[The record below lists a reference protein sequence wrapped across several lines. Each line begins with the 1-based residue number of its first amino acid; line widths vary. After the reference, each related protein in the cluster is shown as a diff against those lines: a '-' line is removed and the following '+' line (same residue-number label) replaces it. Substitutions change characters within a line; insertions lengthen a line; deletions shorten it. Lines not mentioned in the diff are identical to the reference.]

1 MLSRCNIHWFA
12 PLVYQ
17 NSQAEAHSGDS
28 LRQASMFFPLSGNIK
43 CEINS
48 QSRPIDMSIFVS
60 DEETVIGNIIFQSK
74 TPTRSETR
82 WDAESFDLEPNGGA
96 TRALIKASLI
106 SSDNFVRSCIGS
118 NDPQLTAVGDI
129 RGNCVDFLDHPRST
143 FKIETRAGSVL

>member
-1 MLSRCNIHWFA
+1 LNSRTKIALVACLAVAIFTGFA

-106 SSDNFVRSCIGS
+106 SSDNF
-118 NDPQLTAVGDI
+118 PKQLH
-129 RGNCVDFLDHPRST
+129 RW
-143 FKIETRAGSVL
+143 